1 MAKEKE
7 FTAAEKNLLKAR
19 GMPWRLWRLMSRGP
33 RHIVVCNRVNGAI
46 RAIEKE
52 QIPN

>member
-19 GMPWRLWRLMSRGP
+19 GMPWRLWRLMQRYP
-33 RHIVVCNRVNGAI
+33 NYILICNRVNGSV
-46 RAIEKE
+46 RVIEKE
-52 QIPN
+52 QIPS